1 MLRVKIIGRDYIGWS
16 IDKDYKNI
24 QQFCQSVSFVRVVSN
39 PFAADVFIYVW
50 QDLIFHKRYWGYLF
64 LIKLYKLINKPKKVI
79 SFITND
85 IRNQVNFVD
94 KNWPVDLWVSPAT
107 QITKFLEEK
116 KFPALTIPFYVPTDI
131 FSRSTVK
138 KEELIKALNL
148 NESFLANK
156 ILIGSFQRDSLGTDL
171 NQPKWQKNPDLL
183 IEILKTLPVNDFV
196 LVLAGPRRHY
206 LVKKCREL
214 NLPFV
219 FVGDSSYFA
228 SNQDDILINNLNDE
242 TIAKLYNLIDLY
254 IVNSQSEG
262 GPKAILEAALSQTL
276 ICSTPV
282 GLAEDF
288 LHPDLIYTKDKYTLI
303 KDIFTKF
310 KAKSVSL
317 KAYRDYN
324 YNRAKILLPVNYN
337 RLYDNLFRQI
347 NEN

>member
-1 MLRVKIIGRDYIGWS
+1 M
-16 IDKDYKNI
+16 
-24 QQFCQSVSFVRVVSN
+24 
-39 PFAADVFIYVW
+39 
-50 QDLIFHKRYWGYLF
+50 
-64 LIKLYKLINKPKKVI
+64 
-79 SFITND
+79 
-85 IRNQVNFVD
+85 
-94 KNWPVDLWVSPAT
+94 
-107 QITKFLEEK
+107 
-116 KFPALTIPFYVPTDI
+116 
-131 FSRSTVK
+131 
-138 KEELIKALNL
+138 
-148 NESFLANK
+148 
-156 ILIGSFQRDSLGTDL
+156 GTDL